1 MDVAIDRMILDSRVG
16 RSGDGFVAVR
26 AERDGHDF
34 VTAARGAGAAV
45 VIVDHLVDDGPC
57 IVVDDTVAALA
68 RGGRVARGELAGD
81 VIGMTG
87 SVGKTTTKDLAAAIL
102 GRSRRVTASERSL
115 NNELGVPLTLLNAVE
130 GTEVSV
136 IELGARGI
144 GHVAELCEIASP
156 TIGVVTVVAPAHLE
170 LFGSLEAI
178 VEAKGELIEALSP
191 SGTAVLNADSAE
203 VMSMAGRTSA
213 RVLTFGE
220 AGEVRLTDVELDRRL
235 VVSAVVHSPWG
246 SAPVRLGVSGRHQ
259 IVNAAAAAAAA
270 LVAGA
275 SLEDVV
281 SGLALPVESPWR
293 MEVLRSRSGATVI
306 NDSYNANPESMAAAL
321 RALADLDAERRVA
334 VLGEMAEL
342 GVSSD
347 VEHVAI
353 SDLARSLG
361 IELIAIGTSRYE
373 VEPTVAED
381 LAELLSPMD
390 ERIAVLVKGSRVGR
404 LELLAAALLEE

>member
-1 MDVAIDRMILDSRVG
+1 MVGGVMGWNHGRHCRGQNEWVIRTIGQLAVALGGSVSGGSVDVAIDRIVIDSRSG
-16 RSGDGFVAVR
+16 RRGDGFLAVR
-26 AERDGHDF
+26 AERDGHHF
-34 VTAARGAGAAV
+34 VTAAREAGALVA
-45 VIVDHLVDDGPC
+45 IVDHLIDDKPS
-57 IVVDDTVAALA
+57 IVVDDTIVALA
-68 RGGRVARGELAGD
+68 RGGTAARAELIGD

-144 GHVAELCEIASP
+144 GHVAELCEIAAP

-178 VEAKGELIEALSP
+178 VEAKGELIEALPP

-235 VVSAVVHSPWG
+235 VVSAVVHTPWG
-246 SAPVRLGVSGRHQ
+246 SAPVRLGVSGRNQ

-270 LVAGA
+270 I
-275 SLEDVV
+275 D
-281 SGLALPVESPWR
+281 SGFAL
-293 MEVLRSRSGATVI
+293 
-306 NDSYNANPESMAAAL
+306 
-321 RALADLDAERRVA
+321 
-334 VLGEMAEL
+334 
-342 GVSSD
+342 
-347 VEHVAI
+347 
-353 SDLARSLG
+353 
-361 IELIAIGTSRYE
+361 
-373 VEPTVAED
+373 
-381 LAELLSPMD
+381 
-390 ERIAVLVKGSRVGR
+390 
-404 LELLAAALLEE
+404 